1 MVRVIRLENATK
13 TYDGPDGPVTALA
26 ATNLTVNTGEFVS
39 VTGPSGCG
47 KTTLLMVV
55 GGMLRPNSGLVDV
68 AGEEPYRLAAS
79 QRAGWRARTVGFI
92 FQMFHLVPYLS
103 VLDNVLL
110 GPRLANDERAR
121 AGELLARLGLAE
133 RQAHKPAELSA
144 GEKQRTAIARAL
156 LRRPRLLLADE
167 PTGNLDTET
176 GQDIMDL
183 LRKLNETSRL
193 TIVLVTHDEAV
204 ARQAHRIIRLNDGR
218 IENVALSNASA
229 AAAV

>member
-1 MVRVIRLENATK
+1 LVRVIRLENATK

-167 PTGNLDTET
+167 PTGNLDPENADEVFRSLQEFHHGGGT
-176 GQDIMDL
+176 
-183 LRKLNETSRL
+183 
-193 TIVLVTHDEAV
+193 VVVVTHGDV
-204 ARQAHRIIRLNDGR
+204 ATAYADRQ
-218 IENVALSNASA
+218 IEIDAGVVVGDTRA
-229 AAAV
+229 AARPPEA